1 MSSPKAELQ
10 KLRPVLDPHVR
21 STDATRFKS
30 RYLLFVFAALLS
42 AIYHC
47 AGGAR
52 YLFPL
57 TTRHE
62 DGTVRYNPDFDWGV
76 LNPSTSLQ
84 YSPCYDGYQCAR
96 LSLPLDYWNGT
107 TDATVNLALIKKP
120 AIVPVNHPQYGG
132 AIIMNPGGPGGHGVK
147 FLLRVGE
154 QVSNLLGPSSDDV
167 EGKYFDLI
175 SFDPRGVGLSTPNL
189 ACFGGNSI
197 LEQVWSIRNW
207 EEGSFGISDVAFGRL
222 WAMSKAKSG
231 SCSTNVKEHDI
242 KRYVT
247 TAYVARDVLEIVEKH
262 AEWREKEVKRVSTN
276 YDHVTRND
284 QNVQTSDEKLLY
296 WGFSYGTYIG
306 ETFAAMYPHRVG
318 RLVLDG
324 VVDPIDNLQIAA
336 FTDLSD
342 TEKTMASF
350 YHSCAEAG
358 YPACALADPNNT
370 TNPARVRERTLAV
383 IETLRYD
390 PVAVIG
396 PEPEVITSNDLRMLI
411 FLSLYHP
418 VQIFPILA
426 KTLVELEKGD
436 GSGSAQMLR
445 PYHDLI
451 CRATASIDR
460 VFDADAQLAITCS
473 DGDDLTGDNRTQ
485 FASFAETL
493 TEISPTIG
501 DIWAALRM
509 YCIHYPLRPQ
519 YRYTGPWEA
528 SPAYPVLF
536 IGNTMDPVTPAI
548 NAHKMAKRMT
558 DSVFLLQDS
567 PGHTSLAAYS
577 KCTTR
582 YVKEYFQ
589 RGSLPSVNTTCEVE
603 EKPFGPE
610 GDTSRVAA
618 HTQHMDIADAFLEYG
633 LGIRLLGSA

>member
-10 KLRPVLDPHVR
+10 ELRSILNPHVG
-21 STDATRFKS
+21 STGATRFKS
-30 RYLLFVFAALLS
+30 RYLLFLFAALLS
-42 AIYHC
+42 AMYHC
-47 AGGAR
+47 AGRAQ

-62 DGTVRYNPDFDWGV
+62 DGTVWYNPDFDWEA
-76 LNPSTSLQ
+76 LKPSTSLQ
-84 YSPCYDGYQCAR
+84 YAPCYDGYQCAR
-96 LSLPLDYWNGT
+96 LTLPMDYWNGT

-120 AIVPVNHPQYGG
+120 AIVPVDDPQYGG
-132 AIIMNPGGPGGHGVK
+132 AVIMNPGGPGGHGVK

-189 ACFGGNSI
+189 ACFGKNSI

-207 EEGSFGISDVAFGRL
+207 EEGSFGTSDVAFGRL

-231 SCSTNVKEHDI
+231 SCASNVKEHDI

-247 TAYVARDVLEIVEKH
+247 TAYVARDILEIVEKH
-262 AEWREKEVKRVSTN
+262 AEWREKEVRRLSTN
-276 YDHVTRND
+276 HDCATRND
-284 QNVQTSDEKLLY
+284 RNIQTSDEKLLY

-358 YPACALADPNNT
+358 YPTCALADPNNIT
-370 TNPARVRERTLAV
+370 DPTLVRERTLAV

-390 PVAVIG
+390 PVAVIV

-418 VQIFPILA
+418 VQMFPILA
-426 KTLVELEKGD
+426 KTLADLEKGD
-436 GSGSAQMLR
+436 GSGSSQMLR
-445 PYHDLI
+445 PYHDLT

-473 DGDDLTGDNRTQ
+473 DGDDLTGYNRTQ

-528 SPAYPVLF
+528 SPAYPVLL

-548 NAHKMAKRMT
+548 NAYKMAKRMT
-558 DSVFLLQDS
+558 DSIFLLQDS

-589 RGSLPSVNTTCEVE
+589 RGSLPLANTTCEVE
-603 EKPFGPE
+603 EKPFGLK
-610 GDTSRVAA
+610 GDARQIAA

-633 LGIRLLGSA
+633 LGMRLLGSA